1 MDIRSSTGTLDS
13 LLLQILQTRNAQTNN
28 AAATQDAPL
37 PKIKARAQDI
47 VILSSSSTDQNNQQ
61 SNLGKNQTRLVDED
75 ITKLEN
81 GFRRT
86 QKFESGEGRQF
97 TRVEEFTTSENRS
110 IRIIL
115 QQNNSGST
123 TVLENIVDRQD
134 DGSFRLTQRFTDEN
148 GETNTNIQFN
158 VTPDNKDIILGRT
171 PDPEQQNDKP
181 FPILRGTQFDQN
193 A

>member
-1 MDIRSSTGTLDS
+1 MDIRNSSGALDNI
-13 LLLQILQTRNAQTNN
+13 LLQILQNKSAQSNNN
-28 AAATQDAPL
+28 AAAQSAPP
-37 PKIKARAQDI
+37 PKVRSRGQDI
-47 VILSSSSTDQNNQQ
+47 VSLSTSNGGQNNLNQ
-61 SNLGKNQTRLVDED
+61 SQTRLVSED
-75 ITKLEN
+75 ITKLED

-97 TRVEEFTTSENRS
+97 TRIEEFTTTENRS
-110 IRIIL
+110 KRIVL

-123 TVLENIVDRQD
+123 TLLENITDRQE

-148 GETNTNIQFN
+148 GETNTNIEFN
-158 VTPDNKDIILGRT
+158 VTPNNQDIILGRV

-181 FPILRGTQFDQN
+181 FQLLRGTQFDLS